1 MLRKYLHIAAGSVL
15 LASPLALLATS
26 PVAFAAASTT
36 TWSATN
42 TQATTLADATN
53 LGTLPADTP
62 LQIVVGLSL
71 NHPNALR
78 QYIQSIS
85 TPGTSTFGESLT
97 PSEFTA
103 TYGPTDAQ
111 VESVT
116 DYLTQAGLSN
126 ISVSSNNLLITA
138 DGSASQIDAAFN
150 TQLDQ
155 FSQAGQTVYANV
167 TPAEVPTSLQG
178 VVAGVLGLNDAAR
191 MSLPLAFKSLST
203 SSLPNYPASYNPQG
217 FWQAYDVGNT
227 PAASGTNIAIFAEG
241 DLTQVVEDLR
251 TEESAN
257 GLPQVP
263 LTVVPVGIAS
273 PDTSGA
279 DEWDLDTQYSTG
291 MAGTVAHL
299 YVYDTTSLTDSDIAR
314 EFNAFASQDV
324 AKAGS
329 ASFGECEFDAYLDGS
344 MVIDDEIFAE
354 AAAQGQTTFASAG
367 DTGGFCAVTPTNG
380 VPAGAPDVNYPAS
393 SPYVVAVGGTTLITN
408 SNGSYDEELAWTGGG
423 GGTSLF
429 ESAPYWQLPVVP
441 PTTNEG
447 KGLPDIA
454 MDADPNSG
462 ANVVVD
468 GSTEVVGGTSLS
480 SPLSLGVWARMET
493 SHGNRLGFAAPLL
506 YGVYGSDGFHDI
518 VLGDSGPYPA
528 TPGWD
533 FATGLGTFDVSNMN
547 TVLNT
552 YAPQSAVAPSGPA
565 GPAPAPGPGPG
576 PSGQ

>member
-26 PVAFAAASTT
+26 PVAFAAATTT

-71 NHPNALR
+71 NHPDALR

-85 TPGTSTFGESLT
+85 TPGTSTFGDSLT

-111 VESVT
+111 VQSVT
-116 DYLTQAGLSN
+116 DYLSQAGLSD

-138 DGSASQIDAAFN
+138 DGSASQIDTAFN

-167 TPAEVPTSLQG
+167 TPAEVPSSLQG
-178 VVAGVLGLNDAAR
+178 VVAGVLGLNNAAR
-191 MSLPLAFKSLST
+191 MSLPLAFKSVST

-241 DLTQVVEDLR
+241 DLTQVVDDLR
-251 TEESAN
+251 TEETAN
-257 GLPQVP
+257 DLPQVP

-367 DTGGFCAVTPTNG
+367 DTGGFCAV
-380 VPAGAPDVNYPAS
+380 
-393 SPYVVAVGGTTLITN
+393 
-408 SNGSYDEELAWTGGG
+408 
-423 GGTSLF
+423 
-429 ESAPYWQLPVVP
+429 
-441 PTTNEG
+441 
-447 KGLPDIA
+447 
-454 MDADPNSG
+454 
-462 ANVVVD
+462 
-468 GSTEVVGGTSLS
+468 
-480 SPLSLGVWARMET
+480 
-493 SHGNRLGFAAPLL
+493 
-506 YGVYGSDGFHDI
+506 
-518 VLGDSGPYPA
+518 
-528 TPGWD
+528 
-533 FATGLGTFDVSNMN
+533 
-547 TVLNT
+547 
-552 YAPQSAVAPSGPA
+552 
-565 GPAPAPGPGPG
+565 
-576 PSGQ
+576 